1 MRLARRYHHNRSC
14 WRSMVRA
21 TMVNEGRA
29 FLYQRDFVLVVNLP
43 WAILR
48 HQLRMEQLQIS

>member
-1 MRLARRYHHNRSC
+1 
-14 WRSMVRA
+14 
-21 TMVNEGRA
+21 MVNEGRA